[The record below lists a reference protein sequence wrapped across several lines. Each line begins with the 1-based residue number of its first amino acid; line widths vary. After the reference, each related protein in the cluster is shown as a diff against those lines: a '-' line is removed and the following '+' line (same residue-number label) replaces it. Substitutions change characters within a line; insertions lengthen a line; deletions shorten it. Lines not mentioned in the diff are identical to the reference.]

1 MGVHLAPYSQ
11 PHPPPFCL
19 LPNSGQGMGSG
30 PGSKAHLVS
39 SGIPGGLGALGPTG
53 PPATVD
59 GSAPWPREA
68 LAGGAGPLTGA
79 GLVSSALA
87 GLAAGEEG
95 RERVLRLGPCDGR
108 SSPPYP
114 SLGLTCLLGLYSALL
129 LLLTECPQLPRGI
142 WGIWGAKGQPKA
154 GPCRTPSP
162 QLEHRAYLRNA
173 PASGHRPGLREETG
187 PQMQRKR
194 KRENHKD
201 RQKKSLNKHK
211 GGMRKLVTAHEG
223 GWWGVASRAC
233 SPFWPS
239 CLRAG
244 GDLGQAPSRG

>member
-1 MGVHLAPYSQ
+1 MAPYSQ

-95 RERVLRLGPCDGR
+95 RERVLRPGPCDGR

-154 GPCRTPSP
+154 GPCRSDPLPPT
-162 QLEHRAYLRNA
+162 RA
-173 PASGHRPGLREETG
+173 PGLPEE
-187 PQMQRKR
+187 R
-194 KRENHKD
+194 
-201 RQKKSLNKHK
+201 
-211 GGMRKLVTAHEG
+211 
-223 GWWGVASRAC
+223 
-233 SPFWPS
+233 PS
-239 CLRAG
+239 LRAPPRPARRDRPTDAG
-244 GDLGQAPSRG
+244 KKKEREPQGQTEKKP